1 MASPGEYMNR
11 TLPNP
16 RAQVLAERLLQ
27 CEALAGNSF
36 AENTNNV
43 AVKSVSEKLR
53 HRLRTLAGSVGYRV
67 LLVRALN
74 LAKTRAPTLSSVQV
88 NHDGSLEGLLEEKQ
102 AIAVGATLIG
112 QLLGLLFTFIG
123 EDLTLRIVLDSWPD
137 LAADIQK
144 IES

>member
-1 MASPGEYMNR
+1 
-11 TLPNP
+11 
-16 RAQVLAERLLQ
+16 
-27 CEALAGNSF
+27 
-36 AENTNNV
+36 
-43 AVKSVSEKLR
+43 
-53 HRLRTLAGSVGYRV
+53 
-67 LLVRALN
+67 
-74 LAKTRAPTLSSVQV
+74 VQV